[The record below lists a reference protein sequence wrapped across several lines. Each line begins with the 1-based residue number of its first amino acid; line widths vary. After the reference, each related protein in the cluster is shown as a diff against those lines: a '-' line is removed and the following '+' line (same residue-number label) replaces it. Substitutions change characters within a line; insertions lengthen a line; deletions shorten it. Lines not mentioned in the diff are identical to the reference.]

1 MWVLFTFIA
10 AFMQAWR
17 NAFQSKLSQQAKV
30 AGVTLS
36 RFIWAGPIAVLYLAG
51 LYYYQPVQ
59 LPEFN
64 QVFFLYVIGASVMQI
79 FATGIMVKLFQLKNF
94 AIGAGLAKSEALVA
108 AVLGTLFFGSQLSL
122 LGWSGV
128 LLGGIAIVL
137 MSSRHGIKELSLST
151 ALLGLLCG
159 TGFALTSL
167 WIREASYV

>member
-17 NAFQSKLSQQAKV
+17 NAFQSQLSQQVKV

-64 QVFFLYVIGASVMQI
+64 QVFFSVRDRRVCD
-79 FATGIMVKLFQLKNF
+79 ANF
-94 AIGAGLAKSEALVA
+94 CHRDNGETFSIEKFCYRCRVS
-108 AVLGTLFFGSQLSL
+108 
-122 LGWSGV
+122 
-128 LLGGIAIVL
+128 
-137 MSSRHGIKELSLST
+137 
-151 ALLGLLCG
+151 
-159 TGFALTSL
+159 
-167 WIREASYV
+167 